1 MQIGRER
8 MDSATA
14 LAVLRPGRR
23 PTVVR
28 IIYVLPLS
36 GVSAK
41 RASVVPMLFQLLYSS
56 SATQDFWPDD
66 LFELVEK
73 SRRKNA
79 EHDLTGMLLFHEGQF
94 LQLLEGPEPAV
105 RACFA
110 VVERDPRHESIEV
123 LLTGECEQR
132 DFPGWTMGFE
142 RPGDAWNIPPAWA
155 TILEQGLGSSAAS
168 QHASV
173 ARDLLLSFQHSVSQ

>member
-1 MQIGRER
+1 

-14 LAVLRPGRR
+14 LAVLRPVRR
-23 PTVVR
+23 PFVR
-28 IIYVLPLS
+28 IVYVLPLS
-36 GVSAK
+36 VVSAK
-41 RASVVPMLFQLLYSS
+41 RASFVPMLFQLLYSS

-110 VVERDPRHESIEV
+110 VVERDPRHESIKV

-132 DFPGWTMGFE
+132 DFPEWTMGFE
-142 RPGDAWNIPPAWA
+142 RPGDAWNLPPAWA
-155 TILEQGLGSSAAS
+155 TILEQGFSSTAAS
-168 QHASV
+168 QQASV

>member
-1 MQIGRER
+1 MR
-8 MDSATA
+8 
-14 LAVLRPGRR
+14 
-23 PTVVR
+23 VVS
-28 IIYVLPLS
+28 VLPHLPM
-36 GVSAK
+36 GAK
-41 RASVVPMLFQLLYSS
+41 RAPSVPMVFQLVYSS

-79 EHDLTGMLLFHEGQF
+79 EHALTGMLLFHEGQF

-110 VVERDPRHESIEV
+110 VVERDPRHDSVKV

-132 DFPGWTMGFE
+132 DFPEWTMGFE
-142 RPGDAWNIPPAWA
+142 QPGDAWNLPPAWS
-155 TILEQGLGSSAAS
+155 TILEQGFTSRAASGHSSAAK
-168 QHASV
+168 
-173 ARDLLLSFQHSVSQ
+173 DLLLSFQYGLSR